1 MAELLKHLCSSCG
14 GPLII
19 DTDAQLYRCPY
30 CGVTYDY
37 AYFDEEDALS
47 KGMTALR
54 RGEFRTAAEVFDFIL
69 AKDPHDFLA
78 LRGRLL
84 AKAKVTGVKEL
95 NKTDVLLQI
104 PYDKVR
110 AEAALEAAAEED
122 KAYFTKLMTIFNLG
136 EEYAQADKDEK
147 DADLAKRRQASHYDA
162 VAARRQESGIPI
174 RSENG
179 VTMMNPIVFAV
190 IAWLVCAV
198 CLVVALASKDAEII
212 AMAWGG
218 VAVFGVGGIFG
229 ASSVGSERKYANQIE
244 GLNEELEGADRKLSD
259 IRDKKIELLKSVRKE
274 YVELR
279 RIDPE
284 LKSSF
289 EK

>member
-37 AYFDEEDALS
+37 AYFDEEDALT

-69 AKDPHDFLA
+69 AKDPHDFFA

-95 NKTDVLLQI
+95 NKADVILAI
-104 PYDKVR
+104 PYDKVK
-110 AEAALEAAAEED
+110 AEEELEAAAEED
-122 KAYFTKLMTIFNLG
+122 KVYFTKLMTIFNLG

-147 DADLAKRRQASHYDA
+147 DADLAKRRQVSHFDA

-179 VTMMNPIVFAV
+179 VTMMNPIVYAV
-190 IAWLVCAV
+190 IAWLVCAA
-198 CLVVALASKDAEII
+198 CLVVALSSQDGELVS
-212 AMAWGG
+212 MAWFG
-218 VAVFGVGGIFG
+218 VVVFGVGGLFG
-229 ASSVGSERKYANQIE
+229 SLRVGTDRKYASQIE
-244 GLNEELEGADRKLSD
+244 GLNAELDGADRKLSA
-259 IRDKKIELLKSVRKE
+259 IRDKKIELMKSIRKE
-274 YVELR
+274 YVDLK